1 MHYTRIQQLYN
12 EEEWLLRFPSH
23 TTHTSMWTNIFAP
36 LPPSPPPPPKGN
48 KEVCVWVGGGG
59 AGGRGGL
66 NDTLIS
72 CQRWKTPAVG
82 TNRDLLLMHTQHLQQ
97 EVWNKWKLAF
107 WFPNTLFFPTGDQKY
122 MTNMTIFWIWRVKIH
137 DGHNHSLNVII
148 KNTLQ
153 MLKSG
158 PQKYMTDTTI
168 QWMWS
173 SKIHDGHNHS
183 MNVVLKNTW
192 WTQPFYECG
201 PHKCKTDAT
210 IFWIWCLKI
219 HDSHSHFLNWF
230 IKNAQQTQLFLKQII
245 FMLLVLPWF
254 KQNRTTKNDCRRVPW
269 PSSPMSNSMEGMEK
283 SSPSR
288 LLVKALN
295 SAPVLAEHSC
305 SSRSISAR
313 HAGVFKRTLKTSPPI
328 CWTYH
333 PEKKMEKEKGNK
345 LIKELFP
352 FHPVKMIITLL
363 QLLIPISKW
372 CKHSLWKLMIS
383 VYGSI

>member
-1 MHYTRIQQLYN
+1 M
-12 EEEWLLRFPSH
+12 
-23 TTHTSMWTNIFAP
+23 M
-36 LPPSPPPPPKGN
+36 
-48 KEVCVWVGGGG
+48 
-59 AGGRGGL
+59 
-66 NDTLIS
+66 DTIILWMS
-72 CQRWKTPAVG
+72 SS
-82 TNRDLLLMHTQHLQQ
+82 
-97 EVWNKWKLAF
+97 
-107 WFPNTLFFPTGDQKY
+107 
-122 MTNMTIFWIWRVKIH
+122 KIH
-137 DGHNHSLNVII
+137 YRCWNPVL
-148 KNTLQ
+148 KNTWQ
-153 MLKSG
+153 TQPFNECG
-158 PQKYMTDTTI
+158 PQKYMMDTTI
-168 QWMWS
+168 LWMWTS
-173 SKIHDGHNHS
+173 
-183 MNVVLKNTW
+183 
-192 WTQPFYECG
+192 Y
-201 PHKCKTDAT
+201 AT

-333 PEKKMEKEKGNK
+333 PEKKNGKRKRKQINK
-345 LIKELFP
+345 RTFS
-352 FHPVKMIITLL
+352 
-363 QLLIPISKW
+363 ISSSQNDN
-372 CKHSLWKLMIS
+372 H
-383 VYGSI
+383 VATAFDTHQ